1 MEQMQN
7 DASAPGNPIPME
19 IRMLA
24 AFGYLP
30 MLFILPLIFGQR
42 YRFSRFHGFQS
53 LFLLIGLALI
63 WIAIFLVDVLLGNVL
78 GKIILLGFIFKA
90 TAWIIHN
97 LVGTVISIIYLILT
111 VYCFVQAAAGQ
122 EWRIPVVGILA
133 QKSVN
138 YNFNK

>member
-1 MEQMQN
+1 MQN
-7 DASAPGNPIPME
+7 DVSVSGNPIPVE

-42 YRFSRFHGFQS
+42 YRFSKFHGFQS

-63 WIAIFLVDVLLGNVL
+63 WIAILLVDVLFGNVL
-78 GKIILLGFIFKA
+78 GKIILLGFIFRM

-97 LVGTVISIIYLILT
+97 LVGTVISIIYLILII
-111 VYCFVQAAAGQ
+111 YCFVQAAAGH
-122 EWRIPVVGILA
+122 EWRIPVIGILA
-133 QKSVN
+133 LKSVN
-138 YNFNK
+138 